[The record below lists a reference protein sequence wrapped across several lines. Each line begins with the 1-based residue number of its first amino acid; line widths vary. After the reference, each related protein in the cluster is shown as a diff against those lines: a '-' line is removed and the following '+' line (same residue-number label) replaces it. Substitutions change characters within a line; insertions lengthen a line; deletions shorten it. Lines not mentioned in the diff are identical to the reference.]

1 MISERE
7 ADGGTVRAV
16 AVYDGRLLLVTQGD
30 GAAWTLPSGTA
41 QPAETPG
48 ATAERVVHELTGY
61 LVDGTEPLGPARG
74 ESPDAVPA
82 VVCQLLTDSPSGG
95 ASLPA
100 DQIRWV
106 PFEDTERDTL
116 PPAVRAYLQ
125 GHSPV

>member
-1 MISERE
+1 MTTERE
-7 ADGGTVRAV
+7 AGGRVLAV

-30 GAAWTLPSGTA
+30 GAPWTLPSGTA
-41 QPAETPG
+41 EPAEPWG
-48 ATAERVVHELTGY
+48 ATAERAVYELTGY
-61 LVDGTEPLGPARG
+61 LVDGTEPLGPADG

-100 DQIRWV
+100 EQIRWV
-106 PFEDTERDTL
+106 AFEEAERDAL

>member
-1 MISERE
+1 MTSERV
-7 ADGGTVRAV
+7 AGGRVLAV
-16 AVYDGRLLLVTQGD
+16 AVYDGRLLLVSQGD
-30 GAAWTLPSGTA
+30 DGPWTLPSGTA
-41 QPAETPG
+41 EPAETPG
-48 ATAERVVHELTGY
+48 ATAERVVYELTGY
-61 LVDGTEPLGPARG
+61 LVDGTEPLGPPDG

-100 DQIRWV
+100 EQIRWV
-106 PFEDTERDTL
+106 PFADAERDTL